1 MKESQKHID
10 KKAEILKDAI
20 TGIQKYGYEN
30 VSIRQICKEL
40 NITTGT
46 FYHYFNGKNDIIAE
60 QFTWMD
66 QRYLTEV
73 KPNLTNDNELDNI
86 LYFCNFYAE
95 FTYKKGLSKSI
106 EISQIKLTDNNG
118 FYTSNHRIMK
128 QILLEI
134 IQRGQNK
141 AQIKEPV
148 IARELVNM
156 VIVMIRGYSFDWSR
170 KEATYDLI
178 YYTNLNIK
186 LFLNGIS
193 QNTFLYF

>member
-10 KKAEILKDAI
+10 KRAEILKGAI
-20 TGIQKYGYEN
+20 TVIQKYGYEN

-46 FYHYFNGKNDIIAE
+46 FYHYFNCKNDIISE

-106 EISQIKLTDNNG
+106 EIAQIKLTDNNG

-134 IQRGQNK
+134 IERGQNK
-141 AQIKEPV
+141 DQIINTVLAED
-148 IARELVNM
+148 IADMIL
-156 VIVMIRGYSFDWSR
+156 VMIRGYSFDWSR
-170 KEATYDLI
+170 KEANYDLI

-186 LFLNGIS
+186 IFLNGIS
-193 QNTFLYF
+193 KNTLL